1 MLSLLNFSDGALP
14 RTPLGELLML
24 WTLWLAQKRI
34 TSPYYCTSIPVSCY
48 RCICR
53 CCQFNQ
59 WLEPNSLFLCNYA
72 AVWMQHSILYLSA
85 SAGCILSLMKTQS
98 SAIALSGHGLQWLQ
112 DDIKWPLAEKVKSLC
127 TYVEVNIFQS
137 EVNKHEVRLDKNGT
151 SMMRWMDGWVYVERK
166 EEKCR
171 ASSGQEPIKLVKK
184 LRLRWFEHVEGK
196 DDTDWEVMYDEDWQN

>member
-1 MLSLLNFSDGALP
+1 
-14 RTPLGELLML
+14 
-24 WTLWLAQKRI
+24 
-34 TSPYYCTSIPVSCY
+34 
-48 RCICR
+48 
-53 CCQFNQ
+53 
-59 WLEPNSLFLCNYA
+59 
-72 AVWMQHSILYLSA
+72 
-85 SAGCILSLMKTQS
+85 
-98 SAIALSGHGLQWLQ
+98 
-112 DDIKWPLAEKVKSLC
+112 VKSLC

-196 DDTDWEVMYDEDWQN
+196 DDTDWEVMYDED